1 MAITQPNSY
10 DNAVSL
16 KKGIVD
22 ELSLIRTVVTP
33 IWDVAKQKPVS
44 TTTYFWNYVKL
55 TAPTSS
61 NAKSEG
67 ATLTAQNPQ
76 TEVQFTQYTEVNA
89 RPFRVNSS
97 VESMAKNGGLVGRTS
112 EEVRLE
118 KEARELL
125 KTDCEWSFLNGVGA
139 AGNTTPTARKM
150 KGLITIAGSGVTAT
164 AAASSFSGTAGESAM
179 EAHLIAIREQ
189 GGLMGQKRLIYCSY
203 TTKSAIKKWT
213 GIATAVQTFAQDQKI
228 YANVKIWESLYGP
241 IQIEGHDLMPDNKLV
256 VLNPDEIVIDVL
268 TPTRKDQNAVGALFT
283 EYAVHNEMSIRYQP
297 VASLGLMTL
306 S

>member
-10 DNAVSL
+10 DNSTSL

-33 IWDVAKQKPVS
+33 IWDVAKQEPVS
-44 TTTYFWNYVKL
+44 TTTHYWNYVKL
-55 TAPTSS
+55 SAPTSS

-67 ATLTAQNPQ
+67 ATLTAGTPS
-76 TEVQFTQYTEVNA
+76 TETQFTQYTEVNA
-89 RPFRVNSS
+89 RTFRVNSS
-97 VESMAKNGGLVGRTS
+97 MESMAKNGGLVGRTS

-125 KTDCEWSFLNGVGA
+125 KTDCEWSFLNGAGA
-139 AGNTTPTARKM
+139 AGDTTPTARTM
-150 KGLITIAGSGVTAT
+150 KGLITIAASGVTAT
-164 AAASSFSGTAGESAM
+164 AASATFSGTAGESAM
-179 EAHLIAIREQ
+179 EAHLIAVRAQ
-189 GGLMGQKRLIYCSY
+189 GGLMGQKRLIYCSH
-203 TTKSAIKKWT
+203 TVKSAIRKWT
-213 GIATAVQTFAQDQKI
+213 GIATAVQTFAPDQKI
-228 YANVKIWESLYGP
+228 YANVKIWESLFGP
-241 IQIEGHDLMPDNKLV
+241 IQIEGHDLMPDTKVVTLDPNELV
-256 VLNPDEIVIDVL
+256 IEVL

-297 VASLGLMTL
+297 VASLGVVTL